1 MRYAIGIPL
10 IVKENPI
17 GILWG
22 IKRKKL
28 TEDQKRDLTLQLHT
42 LFDVKMK
49 NNVKL
54 MFESNFHN
62 EVKKTGLGVTLTHF
76 KNQIEF

>member
-42 LFDVKMK
+42 L
-49 NNVKL
+49 
-54 MFESNFHN
+54 
-62 EVKKTGLGVTLTHF
+62 
-76 KNQIEF
+76 